1 MLHRFGKVSFRMRT
15 SVFVLGASLVGG
27 LLAPAPASAADP
39 TTADCLSGADRAL
52 DLRSAHKLRA
62 AREKLLIC
70 AAASCPGDVRNEC
83 IRRLDQVNAAIPTI
97 VFETKDGAGND
108 VGGVKVTMDGQTLT
122 ERLEGTALSIDPGEH
137 AFTFEAPGQPT
148 VQKSFVIREAE
159 KERRERIQFGPEVK
173 APEGSPRP
181 LPSGLATADVGPTSP
196 AAPSHALAW
205 TLMIGGAALGAAGV
219 VVMVLEGGQAS
230 DANRTHDRNAYNAA
244 STLWTVG
251 LVGSLVGAAAL
262 AGGGI
267 VFAASGSGHASAS
280 RAPAWLAVGV
290 GSLNLGGAW

>member
-1 MLHRFGKVSFRMRT
+1 MRT
-15 SVFVLGASLVGG
+15 SVFVIGASLVGG
-27 LLAPAPASAADP
+27 LLTPAPASAADP

-108 VGGVKVTMDGQTLT
+108 VAGVKVTMDGQTLT
-122 ERLEGTALSIDPGEH
+122 DRLEGTALSIDPGEH
-137 AFTFEAPGQPT
+137 TFTFEAPGQPT
-148 VQKSFVIREAE
+148 VQKPFVIREAE

-173 APEGSPRP
+173 APEASSPRP
-181 LPSGLATADVGPTSP
+181 LSSGLATADVEPTSP
-196 AAPSHALAW
+196 GAPSHAVAW
-205 TLMIGGAALGAAGV
+205 TLMIGGAAVGAAGV

-244 STLWTVG
+244 STLWTAG

-267 VFAASGSGHASAS
+267 VFAASGNGHASAS
-280 RAPAWLAVGV
+280 QARVWLAVGIDRLTV
-290 GSLNLGGAW
+290 GGAW

>member
-1 MLHRFGKVSFRMRT
+1 MRT
-15 SVFVLGASLVGG
+15 LVFVSGAFLVGG
-27 LLAPAPASAADP
+27 LLLTPAAASGADP

-52 DLRSAHKLRA
+52 DLRGAHKLRA

-83 IRRLDQVNAAIPTI
+83 MRRLDQVNAAIPTI

-108 VGGVKVTMDGQTLT
+108 VRGVKVIVDGQTLT
-122 ERLEGTALSIDPGEH
+122 ERLEGTALSIDPGDH

-159 KERRERIQFGPEVK
+159 KERRERIQFGPDVK
-173 APEGSPRP
+173 APEGSSRP
-181 LPSGLATADVGPTSP
+181 LSSGLPTAEVEPTSP
-196 AAPSHALAW
+196 GAPSHVLAW

-219 VVMVLEGGQAS
+219 VVMVVESGQAS
-230 DANRTHDRNAYNAA
+230 NASRTHDRDAYNSA

-267 VFAASGSGHASAS
+267 VFATSGSGHTSAS
-280 RAPAWLAVGV
+280 QAPVWLAVGV
-290 GSLNLGGAW
+290 DSLKVGGAW

>member
-1 MLHRFGKVSFRMRT
+1 MRT
-15 SVFVLGASLVGG
+15 SVFVLGAGLAGG
-27 LLAPAPASAADP
+27 LLTPASASAADP

-83 IRRLDQVNAAIPTI
+83 LRRLDQVNAAIPTI
-97 VFETKDGAGND
+97 VFETKDGAGSD

-122 ERLEGTALSIDPGEH
+122 DRLEGTALSIDPGEH

-159 KERRERIQFGPEVK
+159 KERRERIQFGPDAKV
-173 APEGSPRP
+173 PEGSTRP
-181 LPSGLATADVGPTSP
+181 LSSVPATADVEPTSP
-196 AAPSHALAW
+196 GAPSHAVAW
-205 TLMIGGAALGAAGV
+205 TLMIGGAAVGAAGV

-280 RAPAWLAVGV
+280 QAPVWLAAGI
-290 GSLNLGGAW
+290 GSLNVGGAW

>member
-1 MLHRFGKVSFRMRT
+1 MRT
-15 SVFVLGASLVGG
+15 LVDISAASLVAGL

-137 AFTFEAPGQPT
+137 AFTFEAPGQPSA
-148 VQKSFVIREAE
+148 QKSFVIREAE
-159 KERRERIQFGPEVK
+159 KERRERIQFGPQVK
-173 APEGSPRP
+173 APDGTPRP
-181 LPSGLATADVGPTSP
+181 SSAGLATTEVEPTPSG
-196 AAPSHALAW
+196 APSHALAW

-219 VVMVLEGGQAS
+219 VVMVVEGGQAS
-230 DANRTHDRNAYNAA
+230 DANRTHDRSAYNSA

-251 LVGSLVGAAAL
+251 LVGSLVGAAAV

-267 VFAASGSGHASAS
+267 VFAAAGGGGHASAS
-280 RAPAWLAVGV
+280 QTPLWLAVGIN
-290 GSLNLGGAW
+290 GLKLGGSW